1 MQRKEIQSRLVET
14 LKRWQKI
21 EEEAVVST
29 DEVIATATNPILR
42 TIFEIIQRDAQ
53 NHRRVHEVI
62 IGGHEKEG
70 FRLSVEELEELSK
83 VISRHVQVEKRMFE
97 AAQDALGLIKG
108 KKMILHEYFLNYLQ
122 EDEKKHT
129 RMLKQMET
137 LKRLIPASGP
147 AA

>member
-1 MQRKEIQSRLVET
+1 MEMKEIQERLVET

-21 EEEAVVST
+21 EEETVLST
-29 DEVIATATNPILR
+29 EEIIATATNPISR

-62 IGGHEKEG
+62 IRSHEKEG
-70 FRLSVEELEELSK
+70 FRLSVEELEELSA
-83 VISRHVQVEKRMFE
+83 VISRHVQVEKRMFA
-97 AAQDALGLIKG
+97 AAQESLGLIKG
-108 KKMILHEYFLNYLQ
+108 KKMALHEYFLNYLQ

>member
-1 MQRKEIQSRLVET
+1 MERKEIQKRLVET

-21 EEEAVVST
+21 EEEAVLST

-42 TIFEIIQRDAQ
+42 TIFEIVHRDAQ

-62 IGGHEKEG
+62 IRGHEAEG

-83 VISRHVQVEKRMFE
+83 VISRHVQVEKRMFQ
-97 AAQDALGLIKG
+97 AARDALGLIKG
-108 KKMILHEYFLNYLQ
+108 KKMILHEYFLNYLLD
-122 EDEKKHT
+122 DEKKHT
-129 RMLKQMET
+129 DMLKRLEN

>member
-1 MQRKEIQSRLVET
+1 MERKELQNRLVET

-29 DEVIATATNPILR
+29 DEVIATATNPVLR

-70 FRLSVEELEELSK
+70 FKLSVEELEELSK

-97 AAQDALGLIKG
+97 AAQKALGLIKG

>member
-1 MQRKEIQSRLVET
+1 
-14 LKRWQKI
+14 
-21 EEEAVVST
+21 
-29 DEVIATATNPILR
+29 
-42 TIFEIIQRDAQ
+42 
-53 NHRRVHEVI
+53 
-62 IGGHEKEG
+62 
-70 FRLSVEELEELSK
+70 
-83 VISRHVQVEKRMFE
+83 MFE

>member
-1 MQRKEIQSRLVET
+1 MERKEIQKRLVET

-21 EEEAVVST
+21 EEEAVLST

-42 TIFEIIQRDAQ
+42 TIFEIVHRDAQ

-62 IGGHEKEG
+62 IRGHEAEG

-83 VISRHVQVEKRMFE
+83 VISRHVQVEKRMFQ
-97 AAQDALGLIKG
+97 AARDALGLIKG
-108 KKMILHEYFLNYLQ
+108 KKMILHEYFLNYLLD
-122 EDEKKHT
+122 DEKKHT
-129 RMLKQMET
+129 DMLKQLEN

>member
-1 MQRKEIQSRLVET
+1 MEMKEIQEKLVET

-21 EEEAVVST
+21 EEETVLST
-29 DEVIATATNPILR
+29 EEIIATATNPIPR

-62 IGGHEKEG
+62 IRSHEKEG
-70 FRLSVEELEELSK
+70 FRLSVEELEELSA
-83 VISRHVQVEKRMFE
+83 VISRHIQVEKRMFE
-97 AAQDALGLIKG
+97 AAQEALGLIKG
-108 KKMILHEYFLNYLQ
+108 KKMPLHEYFLNYLQ
-122 EDEKKHT
+122 EDEKKHAE
-129 RMLKQMET
+129 MLKQLEN